1 MLRRLTLV
9 AALAVVP
16 VGVVGGQRTE
26 TFPARALGV
35 SSMALRQTMA
45 DYWEWRLSDEPE
57 LATKMGRH
65 EYDDRWTDWSA
76 EARARRRVSREE
88 FLREMRYVGAGNLT
102 RAEHLSVDLLEYELR
117 TELEAGDLVTFVT
130 GVKQIYG
137 FHNRVFQIVDQ
148 MPAATARDYE
158 HIIARLGAVP
168 GYVDQVTGLMREE
181 LESGLAQ
188 PAVVVDLVLEQV
200 SAQAAMAARESPLLN
215 AFDSFP
221 DSVPAAERNRLRRL
235 AVGAYEQ
242 RFVPAWRG
250 LEAFLRTE
258 YRPRA
263 RAEVGISSLQ
273 NGRALYAAL
282 VKVSTTT
289 EMTATEIHD
298 LGLREVARIEAAMQA
313 VVAEAGFAGTV
324 AEYAASLAAD
334 PEMHFS
340 NREEMLA
347 YARGV
352 LARVQPAMPVLFGRE
367 PGTAVGIRP
376 IPADRE
382 AASPSSYTSGSPDGS
397 RQAWFNLNTFQPEQ
411 QVRYPLDAI
420 VLHET
425 LPGHHQQIGVALELE
440 GVPEFR
446 RAVQVSAF
454 VEGWALYAESLGR
467 EMGIYREPATRF
479 GQLESELF
487 RAVRLVLDT
496 GIHEMGWSRDR
507 ARAYLAEHVPS
518 QSLAEVDRYIAW
530 PGQALSY
537 KIGELTI
544 RDLRRRAETALGPEF
559 DRRSFHDLVLGNGA
573 LPLSILEQQV
583 EAALDPSIVP
593 RPR

>member
-1 MLRRLTLV
+1 VLRRLI
-9 AALAVVP
+9 LASVLAIVP
-16 VGVVGGQRTE
+16 LSAQQRQE

-45 DYWEWRLSDEPE
+45 DYWEWRLADEPE
-57 LATKMGRH
+57 LATRMGRH

-76 EARARRRVSREE
+76 GARERRRVRREE

-102 RAEHLSVDLLEYELR
+102 RAEHLSTDLLEYELR
-117 TELEAGDLVTFVT
+117 TQLEDGDLVTFVL
-130 GVKQIYG
+130 GVQQIDG
-137 FHNRVFQIVDQ
+137 FHNRVFQTVDQ
-148 MPAATARDYE
+148 MPAATSQDYE
-158 HIIARLGAVP
+158 RVIARLDAVP
-168 GYVDQVTGLMREE
+168 AYVDQVTDLMREE

-188 PAVVVDLVLEQV
+188 PAVVIDLVLEQV
-200 SAQAAMAARESPLLN
+200 SAQAAMPARESPLLE
-215 AFDSFP
+215 AFESFP
-221 DSVPAAERNRLRRL
+221 DSVAPAERDRLRRL

-263 RAEVGISSLQ
+263 RPEVGISSLQ
-273 NGRALYAAL
+273 NGRALYASL
-282 VKVSTTT
+282 VRVYTTT
-289 EMTATEIHD
+289 GMTAAEIHD

-313 VVAEAGFAGTV
+313 VVAEAGFGGTI
-324 AEYAASLAAD
+324 AEYATALAAD

-340 NREEMLA
+340 DREEMLA
-347 YARGV
+347 YTRGV
-352 LARVQPAMPVLFGRE
+352 LARVQPEMPKLFGRE
-367 PGTAVGIRP
+367 PRTAVGIRP

-397 RQAWFNLNTFQPEQ
+397 RQAWFNLNTFRPEQ
-411 QVRYPLDAI
+411 QVRYAMDAL

-425 LPGHHQQIGVALELE
+425 VPGHHQQIGVAFELE

-479 GQLESELF
+479 GQLQSELF

-507 ARAYLAEHVPS
+507 ARAYFADHVPS

-537 KIGELTI
+537 KIGELEI
-544 RDLRRRAETALGPEF
+544 RDLRRRAAAALGSDF
-559 DRRSFHDLVLGNGA
+559 DLRAFHDLVLGNGA

-583 EAALDPSIVP
+583 EAALDPSVVP